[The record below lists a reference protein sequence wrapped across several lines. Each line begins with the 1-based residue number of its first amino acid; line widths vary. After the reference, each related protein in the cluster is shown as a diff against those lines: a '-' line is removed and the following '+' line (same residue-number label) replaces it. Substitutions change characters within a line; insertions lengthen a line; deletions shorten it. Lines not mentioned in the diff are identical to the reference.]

1 MNKFEKQLALCT
13 IVIYENLVIQ
23 RNVLD
28 KLTENGGVVKPSLKA
43 KLTRNINQMQ
53 KMYDNYNKQK
63 VCKQQDADRLVK
75 SIYEYTELRNI
86 KNKSEQAFDFESEK
100 KLLPPNF
107 LDSITTA
114 ITVFEYSYEKLK
126 KTLEDTSYLAVF
138 DKMKCSLKKY
148 TDFIIDEV
156 ILYVFMIRD
165 LRDWKDKVLAGEL
178 YHNRD
183 RNLDE
188 VFYYYVNGKFTF
200 RVARKNKTIF
210 KCEKTKLDKL
220 EVEVNKY
227 YKDNNLVVEGLGW
240 K

>member
-23 RNVLD
+23 RKVLD

-53 KMYDNYNKQK
+53 EMYDNYNEQK

-138 DKMKCSLKKY
+138 DKMKRSLKKY
-148 TDFIIDEV
+148 ADFIIDEV
-156 ILYVFMIRD
+156 ILYVFMMRD
-165 LRDWKDKVLAGEL
+165 LRDWEHKLLKGEV
-178 YHNRD
+178 YNNRD

-200 RVARKNKTIF
+200 RIARKNKTIF
-210 KCEKTKLDKL
+210 MCEESKVNKL
-220 EVEVNKY
+220 EKQVERY
-227 YKDNNLVVEGLGW
+227 YKNNDIKIEGLGW
-240 K
+240 S